1 MHLIKFALGIIS
13 LIFALPLAAL
23 GYAMLHIGPYGSGIA
38 SCVFAL
44 FFFDLGLEWSFAKGM
59 APWWKYFPATDS
71 QKVIADEL
79 GVKYS
84 RSISRGELSN
94 LIFRAKY
101 RGHIPKGSIA
111 DSRLCEVYSAATI
124 QAAHSIK
131 TALEN
136 AGIDS
141 LILGDHLQ
149 NALGD
154 LPAVATIAP
163 EVWVRTEYSD
173 VAREIIAKLQGELR
187 ETKVVGTAL
196 GWECDECGESNES
209 NFDICWNCQAAHDS

>member
-13 LIFALPLAAL
+13 LIVALFLAAL
-23 GYAMLHIGPYGSGIA
+23 GYGMLHIGPHGSGIA

-71 QKVIADEL
+71 QKVNADEL

-84 RSISRGELSN
+84 SSISRGELSN
-94 LIFRAKY
+94 LISRAKY
-101 RGHIPKGSIA
+101 RGHLPKGSIA

-124 QAAHSIK
+124 QEAHLIK

-136 AGIDS
+136 EGIDS

-149 NALGD
+149 NAVGD
-154 LPAVATIAP
+154 LPAVAIAP
-163 EVWVRTEYSD
+163 EVWVRTEHSD
-173 VAREIIAKLQGELR
+173 AARDIIAKLQGELR
-187 ETKVVGTAL
+187 ETKAASAL
-196 GWECDECGESNES
+196 GWECDACGESNES